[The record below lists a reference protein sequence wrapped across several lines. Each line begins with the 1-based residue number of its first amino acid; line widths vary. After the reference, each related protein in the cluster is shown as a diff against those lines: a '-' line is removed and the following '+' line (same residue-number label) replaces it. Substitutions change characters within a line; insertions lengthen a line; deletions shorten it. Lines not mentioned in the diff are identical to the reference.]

1 MAIGTPALYLLQE
14 MIPGFDIHSMYKIAI
29 SASVTYLLKNFF
41 TKPDTK
47 LYSEEIGGGGIQNP
61 KHQSHEIFSKRDNLL
76 TSYFTYGSKFFVYCS
91 ALVRI

>member
-1 MAIGTPALYLLQE
+1 MKQSNFFSLNWRDFLRGWIMAIGTPALYLLQE

-61 KHQSHEIFSKRDNLL
+61 PK
-76 TSYFTYGSKFFVYCS
+76 T
-91 ALVRI
+91 

>member
-1 MAIGTPALYLLQE
+1 MKQSNFFSLNWRDFLRGWIMAIGTPALYLLQE

-47 LYSEEIGGGGIQNP
+47 LYSDEIGGGGIQNP
-61 KHQSHEIFSKRDNLL
+61 KPPKP
-76 TSYFTYGSKFFVYCS
+76 
-91 ALVRI
+91 